1 MCEFC
6 KTLRVF
12 GIFRS
17 TSYSSFC
24 MFLLEYQCLTV
35 KKRLRTCK
43 CKQNGTTGK
52 RIIKSDSFKLQLC
65 CHVYPYGLSS
75 ISRSSLANRL
85 SSLISCEDNM
95 DNSIGRRWKKHEEA
109 YSGELEW
116 KLLVED
122 WLNPSKSFS
131 KRNSSSRL
139 RRSSS
144 SFLSRCSCSGAK
156 ICALDILIFNGCKNG
171 NDLPRG
177 HVDSDADAVPT
188 WNEYINE
195 YHKCMHL
202 LHGLSSFA
210 RIFPAWSLQRAV
222 PCAIKEV
229 VPCSR
234 PGFVFFLHHCIRQSA
249 SLSAKHDYHLLW
261 CRKWSLTELCRGQS
275 KGVASNQT
283 PNCKRL
289 PNANRPAWHQQA
301 LQSLGPSRTNS
312 PHQPSNQNS
321 LFSDLLI
328 FIG

>member
-122 WLNPSKSFS
+122 WLNPSKSFFKTKLLVS
-131 KRNSSSRL
+131 LAAEFFFFSFTLLLL
-139 RRSSS
+139 R
-144 SFLSRCSCSGAK
+144 
-156 ICALDILIFNGCKNG
+156 CKNM
-171 NDLPRG
+171 RFG
-177 HVDSDADAVPT
+177 HTD
-188 WNEYINE
+188 I
-195 YHKCMHL
+195 
-202 LHGLSSFA
+202 
-210 RIFPAWSLQRAV
+210 QR
-222 PCAIKEV
+222 
-229 VPCSR
+229 
-234 PGFVFFLHHCIRQSA
+234 L
-249 SLSAKHDYHLLW
+249 
-261 CRKWSLTELCRGQS
+261 
-275 KGVASNQT
+275 
-283 PNCKRL
+283 
-289 PNANRPAWHQQA
+289 
-301 LQSLGPSRTNS
+301 
-312 PHQPSNQNS
+312 
-321 LFSDLLI
+321 
-328 FIG
+328 